1 MIVYIREL
9 AFNQADTSIAGT
21 AVNEE
26 NDFIPPTAIL
36 EFQIRRICITIL
48 PVSNIIIRRQLRY
61 FIFDDMVPT
70 GKKLWIEILLH
81 LVFWA
86 GVFYVLTSLNST
98 HIHIRQK
105 NRLIIS
111 DQYENIPI
119 SSYVYLILL
128 FLALLF
134 YGNICWVF
142 RKAIRYKNV
151 ITRLAICAVWFM
163 MVFGADYFI
172 VGPLFDNANHTIE
185 APPQAPTFQKDA
197 TIKDDGLQPVHPDRP
212 LPHIDAVNFMIS
224 SWKHLQPVILL
235 AFLVILGISA
245 AYFFL
250 KEWTKSELIQT
261 QLRAN
266 HLSAEIKFLKSQVN
280 PHFLFNT
287 LNNLFS
293 MAQGKGNDELADG
306 ILKLSG
312 MMSYMLYESNAATV
326 SLSTEITYLEEYIT
340 LNKLRYA
347 DEEVIVQFN
356 YPPQANGISIAPMLF
371 IPFVENAFK
380 HGLSIGQTA
389 TIVIS
394 MAVSGQNLFFTCENT
409 NYSTLQKMGIEKSG
423 IGLENVKRRLELLYP
438 GKHLLRFMDTG
449 EKYMV
454 NLEINLA

>member
-1 MIVYIREL
+1 M
-9 AFNQADTSIAGT
+9 
-21 AVNEE
+21 
-26 NDFIPPTAIL
+26 
-36 EFQIRRICITIL
+36 L
-48 PVSNIIIRRQLRY
+48 PANKR
-61 FIFDDMVPT
+61 
-70 GKKLWIEILLH
+70 LWIEILLH

-86 GVFYVLTSLNST
+86 GVFYVLTSTLSVP
-98 HIHIRQK
+98 HIHVWARVGHVV
-105 NRLIIS
+105 R
-111 DQYENIPI
+111 DQYNESRV
-119 SSYVYLILL
+119 SSYVYIILGS
-128 FLALLF
+128 LAALF
-134 YGNICWVF
+134 YGNIFWVF
-142 RKAIRYKNV
+142 PKVIRNKNS
-151 ITRLAICAVWFM
+151 ITRLAICAGWFSM
-163 MVFGADYFI
+163 IFGANYFI
-172 VGPLFDNANHTIE
+172 AGPLFDQANPIPE
-185 APPQAPTFQKDA
+185 PPAWLLTSRRDSVF
-197 TIKDDGLQPVHPDRP
+197 GRP
-212 LPHIDAVNFMIS
+212 LGKLIPDNPAALSHVDAINFMVSDWRHI
-224 SWKHLQPVILL
+224 QPVILF
-235 AFLVILGISA
+235 AFLVILGISI

-250 KEWTKSELIQT
+250 NAWAKSELIQT
-261 QLRAN
+261 RLQANQL
-266 HLSAEIKFLKSQVN
+266 STEIKFLKSQIN

-347 DEEVIVQFN
+347 DGEVIVQFN
-356 YPPQANGISIAPMLF
+356 YPPQANGISITPMLF

-380 HGLSIGQTA
+380 HGVAIGQTA

-438 GKHLLRFMDTG
+438 GNHLLRFMDTG
-449 EKYMV
+449 EKYRV